1 MREDRRH
8 PAPCRKTGSTHA
20 LLSVFWVAASAL
32 TATAADIR
40 VEGLRSIKES
50 EVLDLLGDRLVHVKS
65 KPPSVSRASD
75 AAFLLESLMK
85 RQGFQSPDVKPVI
98 SGNTIRLV
106 VNEGPRL
113 SIGSVYVPGFEEEEQ
128 VRLSKLF
135 KLPGQERVL
144 SPGQE
149 PPFKESDIAEGL
161 SLLVADFR
169 SRGYWRADA
178 KVEKQAIAPGTAEM
192 TFVIRITPGKLHH
205 LGEPRFDGAPDHLL
219 ASLRAKTA
227 PHVGKVANT
236 DLLTSIRSEVESIFR
251 ATGYPLE
258 TYKMNRIL
266 SDTTLANATLTPRFI
281 IKFGTRQKLDQVI
294 VKGAQKTDVERVT
307 KRFDTLRDD
316 WFDAEE
322 FDKRLKK
329 ILATGAFSS
338 VRVENSTDAEGNLDA
353 TLNVVEG
360 KARGASVYGGF
371 GSYEGGILGV
381 KYHDRNLFGN
391 LWNFGVG
398 LEASSRGF
406 LGDIRLSDPW
416 LFDTETYLGLRL
428 FSVTRSLEG
437 YDKFET
443 GLSAEFSRDDLGEHI
458 DASLIIGTS
467 IVNVDS
473 NGIPRD
479 QLGETV
485 YTHNYIRADVGYDR
499 RDDPVSPTKGYH
511 LNALLEAGFIA
522 ADSNSNYV
530 KFETLGAGYIPV
542 TKKSQVNLGAR
553 IGMLF
558 PSSGVDEFPIDLRL
572 FTGGADSVRSFRFNE
587 LGPRSRSNDPL
598 GGETYWVANAEYVH
612 SLFGPM
618 KGVGFIDAGHL
629 SAVNDGFSFESPEIA
644 VGLGLRIDLPVGPI
658 RLEYGHSLT
667 QDAGDPSGVWHFA
680 IGTAF

>member
-1 MREDRRH
+1 M
-8 PAPCRKTGSTHA
+8 S
-20 LLSVFWVAASAL
+20 
-32 TATAADIR
+32 
-40 VEGLRSIKES
+40 ES
-50 EVLDLLGDRLVHVKS
+50 EVLDLLGDRLEHVKN
-65 KPPSVSRASD
+65 KPPNVSRAAD
-75 AAFLLESLMK
+75 AAFLLETLMK
-85 RQGFQSPDVKPVI
+85 RQGFQDPEVRPVI
-98 SGNTIRLV
+98 SGNTVRLV
-106 VNEGPRL
+106 VNEGQRL

-144 SPGQE
+144 RPGQK
-149 PPFKESDIAEGL
+149 PPFKESDVAEGL
-161 SLLVADFR
+161 SLLIADFR

-178 KVEKQAIAPGTAEM
+178 AVEKRGIAPGTGEM
-192 TFVIRITPGKLHH
+192 TFVIRITPGKLHR
-205 LGEPRFDGAPDHLL
+205 LASPRFDGAPDDLL
-219 ASLRAKTA
+219 GSLRATTA
-227 PHVGKVANT
+227 PHVGKVADT
-236 DLLTSIRSEVESIFR
+236 DLLTTLRSEVESIFR

-258 TYKMNRIL
+258 TFRMNRIL
-266 SDTTLANATLTPRFI
+266 SDTSLPGATLTPRFI
-281 IKFGTRQKLDQVI
+281 IQFGTRQRLDQVI
-294 VKGAQKTDVERVT
+294 VEGAKKTEVERIT
-307 KRFDTLRDD
+307 GRFENMRGE

-338 VRVENSTDAEGNLDA
+338 VRLENTTDAAGNLDA
-353 TLNVVEG
+353 ILHVTEG
-360 KARGASVYGGF
+360 RARGASAYGGF
-371 GSYEGGILGV
+371 GSYEGAILGL
-381 KYHDRNLFGN
+381 KYHDRNLLGK
-391 LWNFGVG
+391 LWNFSTGV
-398 LEASSRGF
+398 EVSSRGF

-443 GLSAEFSRDDLGEHI
+443 GVSAEFSRDDFAEHL
-458 DASLIIGTS
+458 DASLIFGS
-467 IVNVDS
+467 SLVNIDS

-479 QLGETV
+479 ELGETV
-485 YTHNYIRADVGYDR
+485 YTHHYIRADLGYDR
-499 RDDPVSPTKGYH
+499 RDDPVSPGSGYH
-511 LNALLEAGFIA
+511 LNALLEAGFVA
-522 ADSNSNYV
+522 GDTNSNYV
-530 KFETLGAGYIPV
+530 KFETLGAAYLPV
-542 TKKSQVNLGAR
+542 TQKSQVNLGAR
-553 IGMLF
+553 VGMLF
-558 PSSGVDEFPIDLRL
+558 PSTGVADFPIDLRL

-612 SLFGPM
+612 ALFGPM

-629 SAVNDGFSFESPEIA
+629 SAVNDGFSFDSPEIA